1 MAVVLLLLAALVS
14 YLLGSIS
21 FAVIITKQAI
31 KRDVREMGSGNAGMT
46 NVMRTAGFVPGAL
59 TFVLDFLKG
68 AAACL
73 IGKYLIFGWLADRAG
88 VEIPLVYGL
97 LVCGVF
103 CQLGHIFPLFFDFRG
118 GKAVACTAGIF
129 SVCNW
134 KVLAACVAVFVIVF
148 LCTRIVSAAS
158 VSAMIALPVT
168 EYFTVTGEHRLIA
181 VALSAVIALIV
192 IIKHKENILRIIRGE
207 EKKLTIRRHKRK

>member
-73 IGKYLIFGWLADRAG
+73 VGKYLIFGWLAGRAG

-134 KVLAACVAVFVIVF
+134 KVLAVCAAVFVIVF
-148 LCTRIVSAAS
+148 LCARIVSAAS

-168 EYFTVTGEHRLIA
+168 EYFTVAGEYRLIA

-207 EKKLTIRRHKRK
+207 EKKLTIRRHKQK

>member
-1 MAVVLLLLAALVS
+1 MAVVLFILAALVS

-46 NVMRTAGFVPGAL
+46 NVMRAAGFVPGAL
-59 TFVLDFLKG
+59 TFVLDFLKA

-73 IGKYLIFGWLADRAG
+73 IGKYLIFGWLAGLAG
-88 VEIPLVYGL
+88 VEVPLVYGL

-134 KVLAACVAVFVIVF
+134 RVLAVCVCVFLLVF

-158 VSAMIALPVT
+158 VLAMVALPIA
-168 EYFTVTGEHRLIA
+168 EYFTVAPGNRALA

-192 IIKHKENILRIIRGE
+192 IVKHRDNIVRILKGE
-207 EKKLTIRRHKRK
+207 EKKLIIRRSRRK